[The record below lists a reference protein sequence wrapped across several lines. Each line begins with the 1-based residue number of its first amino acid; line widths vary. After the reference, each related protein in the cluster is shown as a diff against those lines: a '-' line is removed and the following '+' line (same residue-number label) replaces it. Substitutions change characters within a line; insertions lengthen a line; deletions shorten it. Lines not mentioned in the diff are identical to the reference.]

1 MDFEVIII
9 GGGPAGL
16 SASVWCDE
24 LGFSALLLER
34 CDEFGGQ
41 LLSTYNE
48 IKNHLGIEAKN
59 GREMRDIFVKQAQK
73 SRFNCLLNSE
83 VSTFDLEEKT
93 ISLKNG
99 KSFSARAFIIATGV
113 RRRKLNVAGEEI
125 FKNKGILE
133 SGVRDKDLIAGR
145 KILIVGG
152 GDAAFENALILS
164 ETASEITLVH
174 RGKDFRGRSEFVGKA
189 EDHPKIKILTETKVL
204 EIIGMDELEVVKLEN
219 LKTCETLYLPVDA
232 MLIRIGVEP
241 NTDFLGGKI
250 DLDENGYVKIN
261 DRCETSVQGIFAAG
275 DVASPF
281 APTISGAVGMG
292 ATAVKAIEETGK
304 RRKGEEEKGRRGDN

>member
-1 MDFEVIII
+1 MNFDVIII

-16 SASVWCDE
+16 SASIWCDE
-24 LGFSALLLER
+24 LGLSALLLER
-34 CDEFGGQ
+34 REELGGQ

-73 SRFNCLLNSE
+73 SRFEHLLNSE
-83 VSTFDLEEKT
+83 VSAVDLEKKK

-99 KSFSARAFIIATGV
+99 KSFSAKAFIIATGV

-125 FKNKGILE
+125 FKDKGILE
-133 SGVRDKDLIAGR
+133 SGVRDKDFVEGK

-152 GDAAFENALILS
+152 GDAAFENALVLS
-164 ETASEITLVH
+164 ETASEMVLVH
-174 RGKDFRGRSEFVGKA
+174 RGKDFRARPEFVGKV
-189 EDHPKIKILTETKVL
+189 EDHSKIKILTETIVR
-204 EIIGMDELEVVKLEN
+204 EIIGTDKLEVVKLET
-219 LKTCETLYLPVDA
+219 LKTGETVYLPVDA

-241 NTDFLGGKI
+241 NTDVLRGKI
-250 DLDENGYVKIN
+250 DLDGNGYIKIN
-261 DRCETSVQGIFAAG
+261 DLCETNVKGIFAAG
-275 DVASPF
+275 DVANRT

-292 ATAVKAIEETGK
+292 ATAVKTVSS
-304 RRKGEEEKGRRGDN
+304 RLRQ